1 MAATELIESMN
12 RRTST
17 LPNGHVWFTGKHHQ
31 LLKMH
36 GKCDLVYSLKMC
48 LLCIIMLFTCYKYM
62 CGTQIY
68 LVHSLFI
75 KGKFFKN
82 SHYRDLRKKKK
93 KDAWK
98 WEKCFPE
105 RKELAYKC

>member
-1 MAATELIESMN
+1 MN
-12 RRTST
+12 RRSST

-68 LVHSLFI
+68 LFSNNVIIHV
-75 KGKFFKN
+75 
-82 SHYRDLRKKKK
+82 
-93 KDAWK
+93 
-98 WEKCFPE
+98 
-105 RKELAYKC
+105 